1 MIERGQFI
9 EAVGEWYSS
18 SLTSPHDGLLCAFVK
33 LRLLTADVP
42 GLLHPTNDNPDGHV
56 HNPRPL
62 MKIMEDQIDRW
73 QRQWTKTLERGK
85 VSSSEYPITILTNP
99 RAFPPVSN
107 SILWRTYSIASIFTS
122 FAVISFSE
130 VVSDRHGGSV
140 DQLQRSNQNAASGLR

>member
-1 MIERGQFI
+1 MQTGRPWMIERGQFI

-18 SLTSPHDGLLCAFVK
+18 SLASPHDGLLCAFVT

-42 GLLHPTNDNPDGHV
+42 GLLHPRNDNPDGHV

-73 QRQWTKTLERGK
+73 QRQWTKTLERGI
-85 VSSSEYPITILTNP
+85 VSSSEYSITILTNP
-99 RAFPPVSN
+99 RALPPVSN
-107 SILWRTYSIASIFTS
+107 SILWRTYSVASIFTS

-130 VVSDRHGGSV
+130 IVSDRHGGSV
-140 DQLQRSNQNAASGLR
+140 DQLQRSN